1 MLWKY
6 VLLDLKKKCI
16 VVWIYIDRSIC
27 LRRVD
32 NNEKSFY
39 VLYEDVDVE
48 LL

>member
-1 MLWKY
+1 MKICFIRF
-6 VLLDLKKKCI
+6 KKKCI